1 MSATAIVHRLRINKF
16 RGLRAFDWLPKGGMN
31 VILGGGDMGKTTVLD
46 ALAILFS
53 STNGSTVTETDYWQ
67 RETETDFVI
76 EATVSL
82 PAEAGIEDQRRM
94 AYPWNW
100 NGKEAVQPVGHDGE
114 NAEPEKPVYVIR
126 VRGTTDLEPSW
137 EVVQPDG
144 STEHLSVGVRRQI
157 GLVRLSSDE
166 RNDRDLRLVYGSAL
180 DRLVADNG
188 LRARIG
194 KQMAKVPLAD
204 ELLEDSRKALETLN
218 EKMGKNRLPTGL
230 SLGVTSGQGPS
241 IGALIGLLARHEG
254 KEIPLSSWGAGTRRM
269 AALEVAAATAKHASL
284 TTIDEIERGLEPYR
298 LRKLLRI
305 LEETPGQVFLTTH
318 SALAIECVGKKGN
331 LWYLDSKG
339 RIGYLPASKIGAQQ
353 RRDPET
359 FLAKLAVVGEGK
371 TEVGVLNFL
380 LGKAFGGDPLDDGV
394 RICDGQGNNA
404 VLDLLETM
412 ADANLECAGLVDDEG
427 ESPDR
432 WKKLKATMG
441 NLLLQW
447 PQAATEGAIIAAVPD
462 EKLEELIYNDEEGLT
477 GNRLRTLADR
487 LGIDSKD
494 FEAINLALAAQK
506 KSLKTLIIEASTGSS
521 VGAPAGGEGK
531 AWKRHGQHWFKRD
544 GGGEELAAKMITLG
558 AWVNLKAPVMT
569 LVNAVL
575 VAVGRPPIAD
585 LPT

>member
-1 MSATAIVHRLRINKF
+1 MSATAIVHRLRIDKF
-16 RGLRAFDWLPKGGMN
+16 RGLKEFDWLPKEGMN

-53 STNGSTVTETDYWQ
+53 PTSGTTVTETDYWQ

-76 EATVSL
+76 EATISL
-82 PAEAGIEDQRRM
+82 PPEAGIEDQRRM

-100 NGKEAVQPVGHDGE
+100 NGKEAVQPAGQDGAE
-114 NAEPEKPVYVIR
+114 AEPEKPVYVVR

-194 KQMAKVPLAD
+194 KQMAKVSLAN

-218 EKMGKNRLPTGL
+218 DKMGKNRLPTGL
-230 SLGVTSGQGPS
+230 SLGMTSGQGPS
-241 IGALIGLLARHEG
+241 IGSLIGLLALHEG

-305 LEETPGQVFLTTH
+305 LEETAGQVFLTTH
-318 SALAIECVGKKGN
+318 SAVAIECVGKKGH
-331 LWYLDSKG
+331 LWYVDGKG
-339 RIGYLPASKIGAQQ
+339 RIGYLPASKIAQQQ

-371 TEVGVLNFL
+371 TEVGFLNFL
-380 LGKAFGGDPLDDGV
+380 LGKAFASDPLDDGV
-394 RICDGQGNNA
+394 RICDGQGNDA

-412 ADANLECAGLVDDEG
+412 AGANLECAGLVDDEG
-427 ESPDR
+427 RSSAR
-432 WKKLKATMG
+432 WAKLKGTMKD
-441 NLLLQW
+441 LLLQW
-447 PQAATEGAIIAAVPD
+447 PQAATEGAVITAIPD
-462 EKLEELIYNDEEGLT
+462 AKLEELIRNDEDGLT
-477 GNRLRTLADR
+477 GSRYRTLADR
-487 LGIDSKD
+487 LGIDAKD
-494 FEAINLALAAQK
+494 LESIKAALAMQK
-506 KSLKTLIIEASTGSS
+506 KSLKALIIEAATGSS
-521 VGAPAGGEGK
+521 VGAPTDSEGK

-544 GGGEELAAKMITLG
+544 GGGEELAAKMISLG
-558 AWVNLKAPVMT
+558 AWASLKAPVVT
-569 LVNAVL
+569 FVNAVL
-575 VAVGRPPIAD
+575 VAMGRPLIAD
-585 LPT
+585 LPA